1 MQYNRKWI
9 LRLLGSILLLAEV
22 IVLSGCIRIRTSLP
36 PDYEGIDEFAEYV
49 NSNADIS
56 PLSWSVDLDKDSEIV
71 NILIYINDQK
81 PYSEIDS
88 IRIAANDFLTN
99 NPEYF
104 LNNYLIRIWITID
117 EPQKLYY
124 AKFSNSEDLEIPYQ
138 NDNGKPEYNS
148 LCAVEVLVSEED
160 LDYISGLDDIVS
172 IRFHPTKQQDESLMI
187 ACFET
192 VSSMNWLT
200 DVYVVGNWYDYFE
213 DSDLECT
220 VHDWTWI

>member
-1 MQYNRKWI
+1 MQYKRNWL
-9 LRLLGSILLLAEV
+9 LRLLGCILLFAEV
-22 IVLSGCIRIRTSLP
+22 FMLPGCIRFRTSLP
-36 PDYEGIDEFAEYV
+36 PDYEGVDEFAEYV

-81 PYSEIDS
+81 PYSEVDS
-88 IRIAANDFLTN
+88 IRIAANEFLKN
-99 NPEYF
+99 NPDYF
-104 LNNYLIRIWITID
+104 LNDYLIRILVTID
-117 EPQKLYY
+117 GPEKLYC
-124 AKFSNSEDLEIPYQ
+124 AKFSNSENIKIPYQ
-138 NDNGKPEYNS
+138 NDNGKPEYDS
-148 LCAVEVLVSEED
+148 LCAVEVLVSEDD
-160 LDYISGLDDIVS
+160 LEYISGLDDIVS

-220 VHDWTWI
+220 VHDWTWN

>member
-1 MQYNRKWI
+1 MQYKRNWL
-9 LRLLGSILLLAEV
+9 LRLLGCILLFAEV
-22 IVLSGCIRIRTSLP
+22 FMLPGCIRFRTSLP
-36 PDYEGIDEFAEYV
+36 PDYEGVDEFAEYV

-81 PYSEIDS
+81 PYSEVDS
-88 IRIAANDFLTN
+88 IRIAANEFLKN
-99 NPEYF
+99 NPDYF
-104 LNNYLIRIWITID
+104 LNDYLIRILVTID
-117 EPQKLYY
+117 GPEKLYC
-124 AKFSNSEDLEIPYQ
+124 AKFSNSENIKIPYQ

-172 IRFHPTKQQDESLMI
+172 IRFHPANPNETLMI
-187 ACFET
+187 GCCET
-192 VSSMNWLT
+192 VSSMDCLT

-220 VHDWTWI
+220 VHDWTWN

>member
-1 MQYNRKWI
+1 M
-9 LRLLGSILLLAEV
+9 LGSILLLAEV

-36 PDYEGIDEFAEYV
+36 PDYKGIDEFAEYV
-49 NSNADIS
+49 NSNADIE
-56 PLSWSVDLDKDSEIV
+56 PLYWGVDIDKDEKIV
-71 NILIYINDQK
+71 NIFIEMKNPE
-81 PYSEIDS
+81 PYSKIDS

-172 IRFHPTKQQDESLMI
+172 IRFHPANLNETLMTS
-187 ACFET
+187 CLET
-192 VSSMNWLT
+192 VSSMNCLT
-200 DVYVVGNWYDYFE
+200 DVYVIGDWYDYFE

>member
-172 IRFHPTKQQDESLMI
+172 IRFHPANLNETLMTS
-187 ACFET
+187 CLET
-192 VSSMNWLT
+192 VSSMNCLT
-200 DVYVVGNWYDYFE
+200 DVYVIGDWYDYFE